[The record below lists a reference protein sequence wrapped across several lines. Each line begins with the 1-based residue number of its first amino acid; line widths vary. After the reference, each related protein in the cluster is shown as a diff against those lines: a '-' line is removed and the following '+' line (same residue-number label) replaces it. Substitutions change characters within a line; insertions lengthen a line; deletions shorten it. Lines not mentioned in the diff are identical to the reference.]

1 MKIKSILISQPK
13 PVDITKTPYDNI
25 IKKFN
30 VNIEFEKFIR
40 LEDVSASELRQDKI
54 KLSDYTAIIL
64 TSRNTVDHFFRIAKE
79 MRYTIPDELKYFVL
93 QNLQLYTCN
102 TTFNT
107 EKEKYF
113 SASIRLRN
121 LLLS

>member
-40 LEDVSASELRQDKI
+40 LEDVSASELR
-54 KLSDYTAIIL
+54 STL
-64 TSRNTVDHFFRIAKE
+64 TMLEVIVPANMVIDLKVNEGLKMKE
-79 MRYTIPDELKYFVL
+79 RKY
-93 QNLQLYTCN
+93 
-102 TTFNT
+102 
-107 EKEKYF
+107 
-113 SASIRLRN
+113 
-121 LLLS
+121 